1 MMFGRAQLLIMQK
14 TINNAL
20 FGVIAMPTILAS
32 SLTINPATI
41 DQVISSKQSSFETVI
56 GLIKEEN
63 KENDLKDTERKQ
75 IAAKIDAFYE
85 SKNMKLAGHGMGMV
99 IASEKY
105 GLDPYMMA
113 AIATKETTGGNAA
126 CPYTAKRTGDI
137 RYTYNVFGWGSCKI
151 YFESY
156 EDGFD
161 TIARNLTGNNPKT
174 ARYYSGKDTISIL
187 ETYNPRHVVRDYPE
201 QIVAIMETIKKV
213 PVNSEL
219 AMK

>member
-1 MMFGRAQLLIMQK
+1 MQK
-14 TINNAL
+14 TIKNAL
-20 FGVIAMPTILAS
+20 FGVIAMPTIFAS
-32 SLTINPATI
+32 TLTINPASI
-41 DQVISSKQSSFETVI
+41 DQVISSKQSSFEAI
-56 GLIKEEN
+56 LGLNLNKEEN
-63 KENDLKDTERKQ
+63 TENDSKEIERKQ
-75 IAAKIDAFYE
+75 IANKINTYYE

-126 CPYTAKRTGDI
+126 CPVTAKRTGDI

-156 EDGFD
+156 EHGFEI
-161 TIARNLTGNNPKT
+161 IAKNLTGNNPKT

-187 ETYNPRHVVRDYPE
+187 ESYNPRHVVRDYPE

-213 PVNSEL
+213 PVNTEL
-219 AMK
+219 AMN